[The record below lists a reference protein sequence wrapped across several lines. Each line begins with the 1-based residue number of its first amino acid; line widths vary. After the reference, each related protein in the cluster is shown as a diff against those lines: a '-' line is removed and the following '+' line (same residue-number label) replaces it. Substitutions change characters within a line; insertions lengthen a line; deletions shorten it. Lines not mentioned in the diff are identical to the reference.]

1 MQWKDRYRFK
11 RKDRNMNLKLAEKK
25 IRHTN
30 KDTKERQIQIQSKKD
45 TKGKSDRLI
54 NILLREGGKVKEKQT
69 DR

>member
-1 MQWKDRYRFK
+1 
-11 RKDRNMNLKLAEKK
+11 MNLKLAEKK